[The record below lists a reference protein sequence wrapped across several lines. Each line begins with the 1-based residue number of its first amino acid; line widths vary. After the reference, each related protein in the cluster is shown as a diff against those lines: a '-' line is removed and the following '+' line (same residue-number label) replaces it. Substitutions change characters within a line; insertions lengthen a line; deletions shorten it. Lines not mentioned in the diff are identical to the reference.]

1 MNANHFRHVVM
12 SAIHMNFSQLE
23 SFVALTDTGSFTEAA
38 EAIHLTQSAVSHALA
53 TLERELGITLLER
66 NRKGIVALTA
76 AGRQIMPH
84 ARTLLAQA
92 EAIKQTAAAARG
104 LAAGKLRLGSIV
116 SFVPPRLLASL
127 LTAFQQTY
135 PEIELVLFEGALHEV
150 GEWLADGVV
159 DLSFVI
165 LPAAEINTTPL
176 VSDELLVLVSARHP
190 LSRQPAVTVDDLG
203 HNTFIME
210 KTNCVLYLM
219 EHIGLDGERIKPLI
233 RYQASDSTTIL
244 AMVREG
250 LGITLLARQM
260 LPPKLDGLVALPLH
274 PCQPLSIGLAVRA
287 HDTAS
292 PAATLFISLAQ
303 AWVQAQQG
311 AEGG

>member
-1 MNANHFRHVVM
+1 
-12 SAIHMNFSQLE
+12 MNFSQLE

-92 EAIKQTAAAARG
+92 EAIKQAAAAVRG

-150 GEWLADGVV
+150 GEWLTDGVV

-165 LPAAEINTTPL
+165 LPAAAIATTPL
-176 VSDELLVLVSARHP
+176 VRDELLVLVSARHP
-190 LSRQPAVTVDDLG
+190 LSRHTAVTADDLR
-203 HNTFIME
+203 HSTFIME

-219 EHIGLDGERIKPLI
+219 EHIGLDGESIKPLI
-233 RYQASDSTTIL
+233 RYQASDSSTIL

-250 LGITLLARQM
+250 LGITLVARQM
-260 LPPKLDGLVALPLH
+260 LPPKLDGLVALPLQ
-274 PCQPLSIGLAVRA
+274 PCPPLSIGLAVRA

-303 AWVQAQQG
+303 AWVQAQHG
-311 AEGG
+311 ADGG